1 MAFLRNAAILSML
14 SVSACAVGPD
24 YKGPPG
30 MVPGDRPFAR
40 ASTVEVDPAPALANW
55 WTQLNDPQLDQLEAA
70 ALANSPDLD
79 AASARLRSARAQLR
93 SRHADLLP
101 STGANALYVHLH
113 SGAGPLANLASASA
127 ASSATSSAGAA
138 TSAAAAS
145 AASSSDS
152 LSNASTDSN
161 LYSLGFDASWKID
174 IFGGKR
180 RAAEVAAAAAD
191 AQAASLADTQVTLTA
206 EVARAY
212 VTLRDLQHRVAL
224 QQASAMLQQQMLA
237 LGRQRLAGGTASDFD
252 VERLN
257 QQVQKT
263 VTDIVPFQA
272 QIDAQLNQLAI
283 LVGRLPGELDAELV
297 APKPVPL
304 PPTTVAIGDPATL
317 IRQRP
322 DIRQAERTIASKNAA
337 IGQNIANYFPK
348 LELLGDIGYT
358 STDINQLLTPNAF
371 SLVVAP
377 VVSWKPFDF
386 GRTAAGV
393 AKARADYDEAVAN
406 YRSTV
411 LRALGDVE
419 DSLSKYGYQRRQT
432 VGLEQTYGSAARAAA
447 LARQRYASGTITL
460 TDQLDTE
467 RQRFTAE
474 QDLAEGQANVTANF
488 VALQKSLGL
497 AWQAA
502 PANQAAA
509 K

>member
-1 MAFLRNAAILSML
+1 MAFLRNAAIMSML
-14 SVSACAVGPD
+14 SISACAVGPD

-30 MVPGDRPFAR
+30 MVPADRPFAR

-79 AASARLRSARAQLR
+79 AASARVRSARAQLR

-113 SGAGPLANLASASA
+113 SGAGPLASLAGASA
-127 ASSATSSAGAA
+127 ASSA
-138 TSAAAAS
+138 
-145 AASSSDS
+145 
-152 LSNASTDSN
+152 SNDSN
-161 LYSLGFDASWKID
+161 LYSLGFDASWEID

-180 RAAEVAAAAAD
+180 RAVEVAAAAAD

-224 QQASAMLQQQMLA
+224 QQSSATLQQQMLA

-393 AKARADYDEAVAN
+393 AKARADYDEAVAT

-467 RQRFTAE
+467 RQRFAAE

-497 AWQAA
+497 AWRAA
-502 PANQAAA
+502 PVNQAAG